1 MALIINEIFYSIQ
14 GESSWMGLPFV
25 FVRLTGCNLRCRY
38 CDTVYAYDE
47 GSSWEIDAVLEH
59 VKRLRCPRILLTGG
73 EPLLQA
79 QTPALVERL
88 IDRGYM
94 VGMETNG
101 SLDIGRVERRCI
113 KIMDLKG
120 PSSGM
125 QNQNRW
131 ENLELLGPADQVKIV
146 IADRTDFD
154 FALQAA
160 AELNSHLPAG
170 NILFSPVHGKL
181 PADRLAGW
189 MLDDHVDARLQIQL
203 HRYLWPQTDRGV

>member
-1 MALIINEIFYSIQ
+1 MALIVNEIFYSIQ
-14 GESSWMGLPFV
+14 GESSWMGLPFA

-38 CDTVYAYDE
+38 CDTAYAYDE
-47 GSSWEIDAVLEH
+47 GSSWEIDDILERI
-59 VKRLRCPRILLTGG
+59 KRLRCPRVLLTGG
-73 EPLLQA
+73 EPLLQD

-88 IDRGYM
+88 LDYGYT
-94 VGMETNG
+94 VSMETNG
-101 SLDIGRVERRCI
+101 SLDIGRVEPRCI

-125 QNQNRW
+125 QHHNRW
-131 ENLELLGPADQVKIV
+131 ENLDLLGPADQVKIV

-160 AELNSHLPAG
+160 AELNKRLPAG

-181 PADRLAGW
+181 PADHLAGW